1 MNIAYLVIG
10 VLLLLGGLYAF
21 RHTQNYLKL
30 NTGSKTT
37 TSNQWWGFGLW
48 FGYIAAGIFT
58 IVGVILI
65 IVSFF

>member
-37 TSNQWWGFGLW
+37 TSNHGGALACGLVTSQQA
-48 FGYIAAGIFT
+48 F
-58 IVGVILI
+58 LLL
-65 IVSFF
+65 